1 VTRTQAAAQFHAA
14 EARRPPGVDRNVS
27 IPRNWRLENGQSPQE
42 RILKIRLYGPESAPL
57 VAVAGR
63 VCSGRF
69 MWTGDD
75 GGWWASLVGPD
86 RAVDH
91 SAWRVLAFD
100 FAPPSNQRIEITP
113 ADQARLLALVLD
125 DLGEPRL
132 HAFIGA
138 SYGGMI
144 GLAFAERFPERIT
157 RLCVLCAAHRPSWP
171 SGWPL

>member
-1 VTRTQAAAQFHAA
+1 VTRTQAAAPFCVA

-27 IPRNWRLENGQSPQE
+27 IPKNWRLENGRPLEE
-42 RILKIRLYGPESAPL
+42 RVFAIRLYGPENAPL

-63 VCSGRF
+63 VSHGRF
-69 MWTGDD
+69 IWTGDG
-75 GGWWASLVGPD
+75 GGWWATLVGPD
-86 RAVDH
+86 RANDH

-100 FAPPSNQRIEITP
+100 FAPPSDQSIDITP
-113 ADQARLLALVLD
+113 ADQARLLALALD

-144 GLAFAERFPERIT
+144 GLAFAERFPKRIA
-157 RLCVLCAAHRPSWP
+157 RLCLLCAAHRPSWP